1 MKKTVKLLFVV
12 AGVSVVASAA
22 AQFAKPEDAVKYR
35 QSAMFLMGQN
45 AGRINAQLK
54 TDKPNVQVIQTS
66 AALIETLSKVP
77 YEAFLPGTDLV
88 ANTKAKPEI
97 FKDTARFN
105 QLAES
110 MQGEVVKLNAAAKG
124 GDVTAIRTAFGGVGK
139 ACKACHDDFQAK

>member
-12 AGVSVVASAA
+12 AGIGVVASAA
-22 AQFAKPEDAVKYR
+22 AQFAKPDDAVKYR

-124 GDVTAIRTAFGGVGK
+124 GDVSTIRTAFGGVGK
-139 ACKACHDDFQAK
+139 ACKACHDDFKDK

>member
-1 MKKTVKLLFVV
+1 
-12 AGVSVVASAA
+12 
-22 AQFAKPEDAVKYR
+22 
-35 QSAMFLMGQN
+35 
-45 AGRINAQLK
+45 
-54 TDKPNVQVIQTS
+54 
-66 AALIETLSKVP
+66 LIETLSKVP

>member
-54 TDKPNVQVIQTS
+54 TDKPNVQVIQTQCR
-66 AALIETLSKVP
+66 V
-77 YEAFLPGTDLV
+77 D
-88 ANTKAKPEI
+88 
-97 FKDTARFN
+97 
-105 QLAES
+105 
-110 MQGEVVKLNAAAKG
+110 
-124 GDVTAIRTAFGGVGK
+124 
-139 ACKACHDDFQAK
+139 